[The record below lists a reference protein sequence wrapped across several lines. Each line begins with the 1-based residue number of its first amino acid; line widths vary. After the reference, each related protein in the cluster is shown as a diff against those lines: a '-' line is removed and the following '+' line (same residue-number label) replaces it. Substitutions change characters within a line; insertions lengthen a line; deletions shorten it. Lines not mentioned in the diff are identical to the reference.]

1 MALGASIVFLTLL
14 VVREAMETLNSRG
27 AACCARILQRTTSAL
42 SSWGVMGDNDDDDDE
57 IFNIQRVGTE
67 TPELT
72 KPTARVTNLRE
83 EDKTCR
89 DRYLG

>member
-1 MALGASIVFLTLL
+1 MGLGASIALLTLL
-14 VVREAMETLNSRG
+14 VVHEAMETLNSRG

-42 SSWGVMGDNDDDDDE
+42 SSWGVMSDNDDDDE